1 MRACEV
7 QRLENGE
14 GNTVKRML
22 RLTGGSYGGRRL
34 YVPETGVRPATN
46 RVREAVFSTLLAF
59 FDEGI
64 KGRKVLDLFA
74 GSGSLGIEALSR
86 GAGTVTFVDAKRE
99 SIRAIDENLRSLG
112 LSAEVVQSDVRTYL
126 KRKKNMDYD
135 LIFMDPPYRYR
146 DCSSIVS
153 LIKVSTLRRNE
164 TILVY
169 ERTYEKDPPGFEENA
184 LLLKRKKYGQ
194 TELLYFRV

>member
-1 MRACEV
+1 
-7 QRLENGE
+7 
-14 GNTVKRML
+14 ML
-22 RLTGGSYGGRRL
+22 RLTGGNYGGRRL

-46 RVREAVFSTLLAF
+46 RVREAVFSTLLTF
-59 FDEGI
+59 FD
-64 KGRKVLDLFA
+64 KGVKGCSVLDLFA
-74 GSGSLGIEALSR
+74 GTGSLGIEALSR
-86 GAGTVTFVDAKRE
+86 GAEMVTFVDVKRE
-99 SIRAIDENLRSLG
+99 SIRAIDKNLRILG

-126 KRKKNMDYD
+126 KRKKNIDYD

-146 DCSSIVS
+146 DCSHIVS
-153 LIKVSTLRRNE
+153 LVKTSSLRQNE

-169 ERTYEKDPPGFEENA
+169 ERAYEKDPPDLEENA